1 MATFPVDVKY
11 VMGAYEEDRAPVV
24 LRSEMERSVPKQRRM
39 ASDTLVTVKVV
50 LQFASVAKNDAF
62 EVWFDSQISA
72 GTDWFGWVHPR
83 TGAVVQ
89 ARFVG
94 GVIGPLKPLHGT
106 WRTGLQRCRRDATL
120 EYLRSAY

>member
-1 MATFPVDVKY
+1 MAVFPTDVKC

-39 ASDTLVTVKVV
+39 ASDTMTTVKVT
-50 LQFASVAKNDAF
+50 LQFASAAKNDAF
-62 EVWFDSQISA
+62 EVWFDSQIGSGA
-72 GTDWFGWVHPR
+72 DWFSWTHPR

-89 ARFVG
+89 ARIVG
-94 GVIGPLKPLHGT
+94 GVLGPLKPVHGT
-106 WRTGLQRCRRDATL
+106 WRAGLQRCRRDATI

>member
-1 MATFPVDVKY
+1 MATFPPDVKC

-39 ASDTLVTVKVV
+39 ASDTMTTVKVT
-50 LQFASVAKNDAF
+50 LQFVSVAHNDTF
-62 EVWFDSQISA
+62 EAWFDSQIGS
-72 GTDWFGWVHPR
+72 GTDWFSWTHPR

-94 GVIGPLKPLHGT
+94 GVLGPLKPVHGT
-106 WRTGLQRCRRDATL
+106 WRAGLQRCRRDATL